1 MVSFADDMGTFFI
14 RKITNLRAELA
25 CVDDCTYSNLG
36 DPCVSSFEKF
46 EPLEMEAVKHLVL
59 ESNTE
64 SCSLDP
70 IPTSMVKECLD
81 ELLPVLTSIIN
92 NCLSSGI
99 FPDEWKEALIIPLLK
114 KFGLDL
120 AFENFRPISNLQFV
134 SKLTEKAVFNQPHS
148 YLVSNIVR
156 NI

>member
-1 MVSFADDMGTFFI
+1 MGTFFI

-59 ESNTE
+59 ESNTK

-81 ELLPVLTSIIN
+81 ELLPVLH
-92 NCLSSGI
+92 LL
-99 FPDEWKEALIIPLLK
+99 LITVCHQQYFLMN
-114 KFGLDL
+114 FGLDL
-120 AFENFRPISNLQFV
+120 AFGNFRPISNLQFV
-134 SKLTEKAVFNQPHS
+134 SKLTEKAVFNQTHS
-148 YLVSNIVR
+148 YLVSNSLFPLCQFSYR
-156 NI
+156 L